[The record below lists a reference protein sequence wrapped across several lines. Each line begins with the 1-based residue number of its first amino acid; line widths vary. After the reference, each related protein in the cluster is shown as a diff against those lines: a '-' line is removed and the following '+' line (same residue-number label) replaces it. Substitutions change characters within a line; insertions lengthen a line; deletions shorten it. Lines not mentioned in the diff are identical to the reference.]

1 MTRSATCHDLTG
13 RVCVLVCVCAIDDK
27 EALEGF
33 RFSKDE
39 ALSSFGD
46 DRIFIEKFIEEPR
59 HIEVLHTSSLCVVHG
74 FWGLLQPC
82 IHLS

>member
-1 MTRSATCHDLTG
+1 M
-13 RVCVLVCVCAIDDK
+13 CVCLCATDDK
-27 EALEGF
+27 EAVEGF

-74 FWGLLQPC
+74 DCCSPAFTCHAMCAML
-82 IHLS
+82 

>member
-1 MTRSATCHDLTG
+1 M
-13 RVCVLVCVCAIDDK
+13 CAIDDK
-27 EALEGF
+27 EAVEGF

-74 FWGLLQPC
+74 VLGTAAALHSPVVLCVQCCDCGADPSAC
-82 IHLS
+82 